1 MDLIF
6 VLIAF
11 LVGIGFFI
19 WIGRQQPKSDDSHP
33 LDSVTKPNVLDV
45 NKDGKVDIKDA
56 VAVVEVVKE
65 EVKTVVKKTA
75 TKAKKAAVAV
85 EAKVEA
91 TVKKAKAPRKPK
103 A

>member
-19 WIGRQQPKSDDSHP
+19 WIGRQQPKSDSHP
-33 LDSVTKPNVLDV
+33 LDGATKSAILDV
-45 NKDGKVDIKDA
+45 NKDGKVDVKDA
-56 VAVVEVVKE
+56 VAAVAVVAE
-65 EVKTVVKKTA
+65 EVKTVAKKTA
-75 TKAKKAAVAV
+75 TKAKKAAVAA